1 MSYQADSL
9 VIEKMKTLGIDFYQA
24 SNGVGLVLATNGLLE
39 IGVPGSKLVDKKEA
53 AAAVIEFLKK

>member
-9 VIEKMKTLGIDFYQA
+9 VIEKMKTLGIDFYEA
-24 SNGVGLVLATNGLLE
+24 SNGVGLVLTPDEKLE
-39 IGVPGSKLVDKKEA
+39 VGAPGSKLVDKKEA